1 MKAQILT
8 IALILGTLSFTS
20 CKKTE
25 GKSTENQVTTE
36 STEKVEVTPKEKDSA
51 ETRIEEAKE
60 KSSEKGEKGEK
71 KENEANEKNDK
82 D

>member
-8 IALILGTLSFTS
+8 IALLLGTLSFTS

-25 GKSTENQVTTE
+25 GKSTENQATTE
-36 STEKVEVTPKEKDSA
+36 STNRVEVSPKEKDSA
-51 ETRIEEAKE
+51 ETRIAEAKE
-60 KSSEKGEKGEK
+60 KSSEKGEK